1 MMIRNSQIKPKFNNI
16 LKYIFDRVVALGG
29 ILCLSPLLVFIWT
42 IIKYVDKPKKV
53 LFLQKR
59 IGRYGKPF
67 MIVKFKTMFEN
78 DGNSISISG
87 DPRITQL
94 GKILRKYKVDEL
106 PELWN
111 ILIGEMSFVGPR
123 PDVPGYAD
131 KLKGEARK
139 ILELR
144 PGLTGPASMKYSDEE
159 KLFNC
164 RIDAQSYNDNVIFPD
179 KVRINLDYYHNHT
192 LLGDMQ
198 IIINTIFRR
207 YHLYA

>member
-1 MMIRNSQIKPKFNNI
+1 MIRNSQIKPKFNNI